1 MIRGDDSAAGGGE
14 LRWHDI
20 DIDDVGRPVEA
31 GRAARPEPQPFEGVA
46 TAVEVKDQEGALIV
60 RAEANPT
67 MTLGQVAGQV
77 VGVCTKL
84 EAAALSRV
92 SQQFVGGDRFIHR
105 GTVSAANPPPR
116 HFSTDSALYNGAK
129 VFLAEETQLVKLG
142 DFGLAAAEEDLQGEK
157 AKKQVGTLDYMAPE
171 VLEGRAASA
180 AADVF
185 SLGATL
191 VRSTRSTL

>member
-1 MIRGDDSAAGGGE
+1 MQIFIKTLTGKTITLEVEGSTMIRGDDSAAGGGE

-46 TAVEVKDQEGALIV
+46 TAVEVKNQEGALIV

-105 GTVSAANPPPR
+105 GTVSALR
-116 HFSTDSALYNGAK
+116 
-129 VFLAEETQLVKLG
+129 
-142 DFGLAAAEEDLQGEK
+142 
-157 AKKQVGTLDYMAPE
+157 
-171 VLEGRAASA
+171 
-180 AADVF
+180 
-185 SLGATL
+185 
-191 VRSTRSTL
+191 